1 MPRRAIIAGA
11 GIAGLAAAIALL
23 RAGFTVAIYERANS
37 LDELGAGLQ
46 VTPNAAR
53 ILARLGVLE
62 RVLTHASRPRAV
74 VVLRGSDSTELMR
87 MPLDGA
93 ERRWGAAYLVIHRA
107 DLQRALIEAVR
118 GQSAIELTLGAT
130 VLNFAD
136 NGGHLSVGLARG
148 VTQTRDEADLLIGAD
163 GLRSQVR
170 DQLGFGARDQAE
182 FAGRIAYRA
191 FVNADDANVQW
202 TQNIILRLGKEAH
215 LVQYPLHDGS
225 IINLVATIASATP
238 TKGVSHADR
247 EEDEGVSRSSLE
259 NAFSGWSRE
268 ARLLT
273 KAPAHWRAW
282 PLYHRS
288 PIYSFS
294 LGRIALVGDAA
305 HPMVPFLAQGA
316 AQAIEDA
323 GALDRILGQVQ
334 DIPAALSM
342 YSRDRV
348 ARAGRVQR
356 EALKLGRIYH
366 MGGAWA
372 FARDT
377 TMRSLGTR
385 GVMERYDWLFG
396 A

>member
-1 MPRRAIIAGA
+1 LPRRAIIAGA
-11 GIAGLAAAIALL
+11 GIGGLTAAIALL

-46 VTPNAAR
+46 ITPNAAR
-53 ILARLGVLE
+53 ILARLGALE
-62 RVLTHASRPRAV
+62 RLLPHASRPRAV

-107 DLQRALIEAVR
+107 DLQRALINAVR

-136 NGGHLSVGLARG
+136 NGARLSVRLARG
-148 VTQTRDEADLLIGAD
+148 VTHTRDEADLLIGAD

-170 DQLGFGARDQAE
+170 DQLGFGAQDQAE

-191 FVNADDANVQW
+191 LLNADDANVQW
-202 TQNIILRLGKEAH
+202 TQNIILRLGRKAH
-215 LVQYPLHDGS
+215 LVQYPLRGGS
-225 IINLVATIASATP
+225 LINLVATIGSATP
-238 TKGVSHADR
+238 TRGVNYADR
-247 EEDEGVSRSSLE
+247 EEDERAIGSTLE
-259 NAFSGWSRE
+259 DAFSGWSRE

-273 KAPAHWRAW
+273 KAPAEWRAW

-288 PIYSFS
+288 PISSFS
-294 LGRIALVGDAA
+294 LGRVALVGDAA

-323 GALDRILGQVQ
+323 GAIGRILAQVR
-334 DIPAALSM
+334 DIPTALSM

-356 EALKLGRIYH
+356 EAIKLGRIYH
-366 MGGAWA
+366 LGGPWA
-372 FARDT
+372 LARDT
-377 TMRSLGTR
+377 TMRLLGAR
-385 GVMERYDWLFG
+385 GLIERYDWLYG

>member
-1 MPRRAIIAGA
+1 LPRRAIIAGA
-11 GIAGLAAAIALL
+11 GIAGLTAAIALS

-37 LDELGAGLQ
+37 IDEFGAGLQ

-62 RVLTHASRPRAV
+62 RVLPHASRPRAV
-74 VVLRGSDSTELMR
+74 VVLRGSDSAELMR

-107 DLQRALIEAVR
+107 DLQRALTDAVR
-118 GQSAIELTLGAT
+118 SQSAIELTLGAT
-130 VLNFAD
+130 LLNFAD
-136 NGGHLSVGLARG
+136 NGGRLSVELGHG
-148 VTQTRDEADLLIGAD
+148 VNQTRDEADLLIGAD

-170 DQLGFGARDQAE
+170 DQLGFGAQDQAK

-191 FVNADDANVQW
+191 LVNADDANVQCK
-202 TQNIILRLGKEAH
+202 QNIILRLGREAH
-215 LVQYPLHDGS
+215 LVQYPVRGGS
-225 IINLVATIASATP
+225 LTNLVATIGSATP
-238 TKGVSHADR
+238 TRGVNHADR
-247 EEDEGVSRSSLE
+247 EEDERASGSSLE
-259 NAFSGWSRE
+259 DAFSGWSRE

-273 KAPAHWRAW
+273 KAPAQWRPW

-288 PIYSFS
+288 PISSFS
-294 LGRIALVGDAA
+294 LGRVALVGDAA

-323 GALDRILGQVQ
+323 GAIGRILAQVQ
-334 DIPAALSM
+334 DIPAALST

-356 EALKLGRIYH
+356 EAIKLGRIYH
-366 MGGAWA
+366 MGGPWA

-377 TMRSLGTR
+377 TMRLLGPR
-385 GVMERYDWLFG
+385 GLIERYDWLYG

>member
-11 GIAGLAAAIALL
+11 GIAGLTAAIALS
-23 RAGFTVAIYERANS
+23 RAGFTVGIYERANS
-37 LDELGAGLQ
+37 IGEFGAGLQ

-53 ILARLGVLE
+53 ILSRLGVLE
-62 RVLTHASRPRAV
+62 RVLPHASRPRAV
-74 VVLRGSDSTELMR
+74 VVLRGSDSAELMR

-93 ERRWGAAYLVIHRA
+93 ERRWGAAYLIIHRA
-107 DLQRALIEAVR
+107 DLQRALTDAVR
-118 GQSAIELTLGAT
+118 SQSAIELTLGAT
-130 VLNFAD
+130 LLNFAD
-136 NGGHLSVGLARG
+136 NGGRLSVELGRG
-148 VTQTRDEADLLIGAD
+148 VNQTRDEADLLIGAD

-170 DQLGFGARDQAE
+170 DQLGFGAQDQAE

-191 FVNADDANVQW
+191 LVNADDGNVQCD
-202 TQNIILRLGKEAH
+202 QNIILRLGREAH
-215 LVQYPLHDGS
+215 LVQYPLRGGS
-225 IINLVATIASATP
+225 LTNLIATIGSAAP
-238 TKGVSHADR
+238 PRYVDHADR
-247 EEDEGVSRSSLE
+247 EEDERVSGSSLE
-259 NAFSGWSRE
+259 EAFSGWSPE

-273 KAPAHWRAW
+273 KAPAQWRPW

-288 PIYSFS
+288 PISSFS
-294 LGRIALVGDAA
+294 LGRVALVGDAA

-323 GALDRILGQVQ
+323 GALGRILAQVQ
-334 DIPAALSM
+334 DIPAALST

-356 EALKLGRIYH
+356 EAIKLGRIYH
-366 MGGAWA
+366 MGGPWA

-377 TMRSLGTR
+377 TMRLLGPR
-385 GVMERYDWLFG
+385 GLIERYDWLYG

>member
-1 MPRRAIIAGA
+1 
-11 GIAGLAAAIALL
+11 
-23 RAGFTVAIYERANS
+23 
-37 LDELGAGLQ
+37 
-46 VTPNAAR
+46 
-53 ILARLGVLE
+53 
-62 RVLTHASRPRAV
+62 
-74 VVLRGSDSTELMR
+74 

-107 DLQRALIEAVR
+107 DLQRALINAVR

-136 NGGHLSVGLARG
+136 NGARLSVRLARG
-148 VTQTRDEADLLIGAD
+148 VTHTRDEADLLIGAD

-170 DQLGFGARDQAE
+170 DQLGFGAQDQAE

-191 FVNADDANVQW
+191 LLNADDANVQW
-202 TQNIILRLGKEAH
+202 TQNIILRLGRKAH
-215 LVQYPLHDGS
+215 LVQYPLRGGS
-225 IINLVATIASATP
+225 LINLVATIGSATP
-238 TKGVSHADR
+238 TRGVNYADR
-247 EEDEGVSRSSLE
+247 EEDERASGSTLE
-259 NAFSGWSRE
+259 DAFSGWSRE

-273 KAPAHWRAW
+273 KAPAEWRAW

-288 PIYSFS
+288 PISSFS
-294 LGRIALVGDAA
+294 LGRVALVGDAA

-323 GALDRILGQVQ
+323 GAIGRILAQVR
-334 DIPAALSM
+334 DIPTALTM

-356 EALKLGRIYH
+356 EAIKLGRIYH
-366 MGGAWA
+366 LGGPWA
-372 FARDT
+372 LARDT
-377 TMRSLGTR
+377 TMRLLGAR
-385 GVMERYDWLFG
+385 GLIERYDWLYG

>member
-1 MPRRAIIAGA
+1 LPRRAIIAGA
-11 GIAGLAAAIALL
+11 GIAGLTAAIALL

-46 VTPNAAR
+46 VTPNAVR

-62 RVLTHASRPRAV
+62 RVLPHASRPRAV
-74 VVLRGSDSTELMR
+74 IVLRGSDSTELMR

-93 ERRWGAAYLVIHRA
+93 ECRWGAAHLVIHRA
-107 DLQRALIEAVR
+107 DLQRALIEAVS

-148 VTQTRDEADLLIGAD
+148 GTQTRDEADLLIGAD

-170 DQLGFGARDQAE
+170 DQVGFGARDQAE

-215 LVQYPLHDGS
+215 LVQYPLRGGS

-247 EEDEGVSRSSLE
+247 EEDEQLSGSSLE

-273 KAPAHWRAW
+273 KVPAHWRAW

-288 PIYSFS
+288 PISSFS
-294 LGRIALVGDAA
+294 FGRIALVGDAA

-334 DIPAALSM
+334 DIPVALSM

-366 MGGAWA
+366 LGGPWA

-377 TMRSLGTR
+377 TMRLLGTR
-385 GVMERYDWLFG
+385 GLTERYDWLYG
-396 A
+396 G